1 MSDHVLAAGILALLM
16 GIVFATL
23 NVPLPL
29 ACVAA
34 VALALIVFHALE
46 L

>member
-1 MSDHVLAAGILALLM
+1 MSDHLWTAALLAAAM
-16 GIVFATL
+16 GIVFASL
-23 NVPLPL
+23 DVPLPL

-34 VALALIVFHALE
+34 VALALIVFHALD